1 MCTLSWTRNQE
12 SYQIFFNRDEQR
24 SRSPAEIP
32 QCIDHNGVPVLLPL
46 DPDGGGS
53 WISVNGHGLSLC
65 LLNFYQGTVPGKKL
79 ISRGKLLRSLAHS
92 ENINSLNHQI
102 LTTDLSH
109 YAPFTLVAF
118 QIAPD
123 HQQPQEKMFQWDGE
137 NIHHSQPE
145 NMMTSS
151 SVKFDEVSKQRQKT
165 YRQKVSLPSNA
176 ECNNEYNNELNTES
190 NADKHISFHA
200 SHGEKKNHR
209 SVCMHREDARTV
221 SFSHILVTNDRVEFS
236 YHNDSPCESP
246 TPDAKSSLLRIS

>member
-32 QCIDHNGVPVLLPL
+32 QCIDHNRVPVLLPL

-65 LLNFYQGTVPGKKL
+65 LLNFYQGTVPRKKL
-79 ISRGKLLRSLAHS
+79 ISRGQLLRSLAHAES
-92 ENINSLNHQI
+92 INNLNNQI
-102 LTTDLSH
+102 LTTDLTH

-123 HQQPQEKMFQWDGE
+123 QHLAQEKMFQWDGVE
-137 NIHHSQPE
+137 IHSSQPD
-145 NMMTSS
+145 NMITSS
-151 SVKFDEVSKQRQKT
+151 SVKFEEVSKQRQEL
-165 YRQKVSLPSNA
+165 YIQEVSSSTSTDKHNEQNPGLNA
-176 ECNNEYNNELNTES
+176 G
-190 NADKHISFHA
+190 KHISFHA
-200 SHGEKKNHR
+200 SHGEVKNHR

-221 SFSHILVTNDRVEFS
+221 SFSHILVTNSHVEFN
-236 YHNDSPCESP
+236 YHNGSPCESS
-246 TPDAKSSLLRIS
+246 TPDTKNSIPRIS

>member
-24 SRSPAEIP
+24 SRSPAEP
-32 QCIDHNGVPVLLPL
+32 PKCIEHNGVPVLLPL

-65 LLNFYQGTVPGKKL
+65 LLNFYQGTVPGKRL
-79 ISRGKLLRSLAHS
+79 ISRGQLLRSLAHA
-92 ENINSLNHQI
+92 ENIDSLNNKI

-118 QIAPD
+118 QITQD
-123 HQQPQEKMFQWDGE
+123 QQQSQEKMFQWDGE
-137 NIHHSQPE
+137 DIHRSQPE
-145 NMMTSS
+145 NMITSS
-151 SVKFDEVSKQRQKT
+151 SVKFDEVSKQRQKL
-165 YRQKVSLPSNA
+165 YIQKVSSPPCA
-176 ECNNEYNNELNTES
+176 DTNT
-190 NADKHISFHA
+190 DKHISFHA
-200 SHGEKKNHR
+200 CHGEKKNHR

-221 SFSHILVTNDRVEFS
+221 SFSHILVTNNHVEFN

-246 TPDAKSSLLRIS
+246 SPDTKSSLLRIN